1 MFDFLRRLFRPRR
14 PSRRAPVR
22 DRFPVG
28 RGTYGEPAVL
38 QWGEDAS
45 LRIGAFCSIG
55 RGVTIILD
63 GDHRI
68 DWVTTYPFMRF
79 RDSAR
84 GIEGHPR
91 SRGAVVIEND
101 VWIGYGATILSG
113 VRLGNGAVVGA
124 CSVVTRDVPPYGIV
138 AGNPAKL
145 LRRRFPDE
153 TVRLLER
160 LAWWDWPDAD
170 LDRAMPLLL
179 SGDVAGLVRFAA
191 RELGLDLG
199 VAESA

>member
-1 MFDFLRRLFRPRR
+1 
-14 PSRRAPVR
+14 
-22 DRFPVG
+22 
-28 RGTYGEPAVL
+28 
-38 QWGEDAS
+38 
-45 LRIGAFCSIG
+45 
-55 RGVTIILD
+55 
-63 GDHRI
+63 
-68 DWVTTYPFMRF
+68 
-79 RDSAR
+79 
-84 GIEGHPR
+84 
-91 SRGAVVIEND
+91 
-101 VWIGYGATILSG
+101 
-113 VRLGNGAVVGA
+113 
-124 CSVVTRDVPPYGIV
+124 VVTRDVPPYGIV

-153 TVRLLER
+153 TVRLLDR